1 MTLKFERER
10 RLMTTPSSL
19 TSDEII
25 KLYNEGKRDF
35 RGLSF
40 NNTLEFMDWNFDDI
54 DFSNSWFDG
63 TFLNVSL
70 RNARF
75 CLSSIKTVVFKD
87 CDLTFA
93 NFKMAGLEATTF
105 ENCKI
110 AHACFD
116 SASVYEELGPGTV
129 PPGMSREP
137 N

>member
-1 MTLKFERER
+1 
-10 RLMTTPSSL
+10 MTTPSSL
-19 TSDEII
+19 SSDEII

-54 DFSNSWFDG
+54 DFSNSCFDG
-63 TFLNVSL
+63 TFSNVSL

-93 NFKMAGLEATTF
+93 NFKKAGLEATTF

-116 SASVYEELGPGTV
+116 SASVYEELEPGTV
-129 PPGMSREP
+129 PPGMSRDP